1 MRMRRTKSLV
11 IFHLLGVLLMAAMS
25 SAKAVEIV
33 CNRDVPVIQMSR
45 MELQAFFTM
54 RLRSWPDGAP
64 TRVFVLPDN
73 APAHAEFS
81 KRILD
86 MFPYQLRRYWDR
98 LVFSGTGQAPT
109 ELNSLSEMYDRVAST
124 PGAIGY
130 LPSEFVDSKIRI
142 MKVISQ

>member
-1 MRMRRTKSLV
+1 MPTRRIT
-11 IFHLLGVLLMAAMS
+11 LLALILLLAPLPFGAISAAH
-25 SAKAVEIV
+25 AVEIV
-33 CNRDVPVIQMSR
+33 CNRDVSVTQMSR

-54 RLRSWPDGAP
+54 RLRSWPDGHP
-64 TRVFVLPDN
+64 IRVFVLPDN

-109 ELNSLSEMYDRVAST
+109 ELNSLSEMYDRVATT

-130 LPSEFVDSKIRI
+130 LPNEFVDSKIRI
-142 MKVISQ
+142 MRVVSQ